1 MKANV
6 FIRED
11 DIFKEVEITDSKKP
25 EIPNEFIEKWQ
36 EIITLISKIIDVPA
50 ALIMEI
56 TEAEKRV
63 FLKSDNKNNPYKKG
77 AGDSLGHGLYCETVI
92 GENSELHVDNALLSD
107 TWNDN
112 PDIELNMISY
122 YGLPIKWPDNEFF
135 GTICVLDN
143 STNNFKDIY
152 KELLDKFRKAFEDDL
167 RLLVYEKQLKNYFYQ
182 SKLDSIIKLTKK
194 NKFIQNI
201 SYTNDEHEEKNQN
214 KKSEENKV
222 KLSDLSP
229 FITKLDK
236 IIYHDKLT
244 GLYNR
249 RYFINQMNKIKK
261 NAEYPVSIVVG
272 DLDNLKSINDNY
284 GHNIGDEYIK
294 RAAKILK
301 NNFRNYDILA
311 RIGGDEFAVIL
322 PETDKNEVKLICSRI
337 KEKFINA
344 NYEINLKYPLRIS
357 LGISTIRNS
366 NQKIES
372 AFINADKNMYKD
384 KGVDIKSS

>member
-11 DIFKEVEITDSKKP
+11 EIFQEVEITDAKKP
-25 EIPNEFIEKWQ
+25 ELPDKFIEKWQ
-36 EIITLISKIIDVPA
+36 EIITLISKIIEVPA
-50 ALIMEI
+50 VLIMEI
-56 TEAEKRV
+56 TEDEMKV
-63 FLKSDNKNNPYKKG
+63 FLKSDNIKNPYKKG

-92 GENSELHVDNALLSD
+92 GENRELLVENAILSD
-107 TWNDN
+107 VWNDN
-112 PDIELNMISY
+112 PDIDLHMISY

-135 GTICVLDN
+135 GTICVLD
-143 STNNFKDIY
+143 SVSNNFKDIY

-167 RLLVYEKQLKNYFYQ
+167 RLLIYEKKLKNYFYK
-182 SKLDSIIKLTKK
+182 SKIDSIINLTKN
-194 NKFIQNI
+194 NKFIKNI
-201 SYTNDEHEEKNQN
+201 SYTRDDIVENSEN
-214 KKSEENKV
+214 KKSEDNKV

-229 FITKLDK
+229 FITQLDK

-249 RYFINQMNKIKK
+249 RYFINHMNKIKE
-261 NAEYPVSIVVG
+261 NGEYPVSIVVG
-272 DLDNLKSINDNY
+272 DLDNLKSVNDSY

-294 RAAKILK
+294 KAAQILK
-301 NNFRNYDILA
+301 NNFRDHDILA

-322 PETDKNEVKLICSRI
+322 PETGKNEVKSICRRI

-344 NYEINLKYPLRIS
+344 NYEISLEFPLRIS

-384 KGVDIKSS
+384 KGVDIKNS